1 MSIKLPKRQEKLKEE
16 LISRTYRL
24 PVKMVEFLQKYAT
37 RAKMTKTEVIVNL
50 LDQLEEAVMGSP
62 GDLEV

>member
-62 GDLEV
+62 GNLEV